1 MRILIAEDDP
11 ATRTLLGRAL
21 KQGGHKVIETIPGGE
36 AWDAMQ
42 QPDAPSLDIL
52 DWMMSEKLTVE
63 IRLAQDQ
70 GEDPL

>member
-11 ATRTLLGRAL
+11 ATRTLLGSVL
-21 KQGGHKVIETIPGGE
+21 QGGHKAIETIPGGE

-52 DWMMSEKLTVE
+52 DWMMSEKLKLPV
-63 IRLAQDQ
+63 RLSQDQ
-70 GEDPL
+70 HDDPL